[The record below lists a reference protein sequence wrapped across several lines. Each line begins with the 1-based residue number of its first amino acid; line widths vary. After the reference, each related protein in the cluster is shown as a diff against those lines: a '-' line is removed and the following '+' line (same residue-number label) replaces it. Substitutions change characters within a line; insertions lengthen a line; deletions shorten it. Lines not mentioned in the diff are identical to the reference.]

1 MNLVTD
7 SIMVVL
13 FVLFMVFIF
22 GGYHKTKSAQREA
35 DAKKNQDLLDKE
47 S

>member
-1 MNLVTD
+1 MTLLD
-7 SIMVVL
+7 IAMMIL

-35 DAKKNQDLLDKE
+35 DEKKAKEMDDTF
-47 S
+47 